1 MTMISATAR
10 IHPMSIVE
18 DGAVI
23 GDNVKIG
30 PFCHVGPYVRLGEGV
45 ELLSHVSITG
55 RTTIGANTR
64 IFPSAVIGAD
74 PQSVHHAGEETTLS
88 IGSNNTIREGVTMNT
103 GTAAGG
109 GATVVGDNNL
119 FLAYSHVA
127 HDCQLGNHI
136 ILSNNVLL
144 AGHVKVE
151 DRVIL
156 GGGSAVHQFSRIGR
170 QAFVGGLTGVA
181 YDVIPYG
188 MLNGNPGVLSG
199 LNVVGMTRAGI
210 PRETIHRVRRAYKDI
225 FESDVAIRTAA
236 AGIRDTYLDCP
247 EVLEILDFIAADAD
261 RAISS
266 PNRGSRT

>member
-1 MTMISATAR
+1 MNMISQTAR

-23 GDNVKIG
+23 GENVRIG
-30 PFCHVGPYVRLGEGV
+30 PFCHIGQHVRLAENV
-45 ELLSHVSITG
+45 ELLSHVSVTG
-55 RTTIGANTR
+55 RTSIGKGTK

-88 IGSNNTIREGVTMNT
+88 IGENNTIREGVTMNT
-103 GTAAGG
+103 GTAGGG

-127 HDCQLGNHI
+127 HDCHLGNNI
-136 ILSNNVLL
+136 ILSNNVML
-144 AGHVKVE
+144 AGHVKLE

-156 GGGSAVHQFSRIGR
+156 GGGAAVHQFSRIGR
-170 QAFVGGLTGVA
+170 QAFIGGMTGVA

-188 MLNGNPGVLSG
+188 MLSGNPGVLGG

-210 PRETIHRVRRAYKDI
+210 PRETIHRVRKAYKEI
-225 FESDVAIRTAA
+225 FEGELAIRAA
-236 AGIRDTYLDCP
+236 AASIRDKYLDCL
-247 EVLEILDFIAADAD
+247 EVIEILDFIAADAD

-266 PNRGSRT
+266 PNRGGRS